1 MQDTILIVDDK
12 KVNRIIL
19 ERHLQR
25 AGYENIFHAS
35 DGQEALDK
43 INEIMPD
50 LILLDI
56 VMPKING
63 LQVCRTVKQNEATRM
78 LPIVMVTALDDQD
91 SKLKCIE
98 FGADDILNKPVD
110 PAELTARVRS
120 LINVKRYYEQI
131 KHLNNQLMNSIKKA
145 QKIQQALLPNK
156 FPEHHGLFFDSYYK
170 PADYVGGDTY
180 NVFAVNS
187 RQICIYV
194 ADVTGHQF
202 DAALLTVFLKEVI
215 SSYSRQVNTMS
226 SNQAAFRPAECLT
239 ILDHAFK
246 KEDFPI
252 EIFITI
258 YMAIYDTHDKTLT
271 YSSAGFAQAP
281 IIYGGQNIRELYCP
295 GKMIM
300 GLDVEGEFNEYTT
313 ILNDGEGILFYT
325 DGLIE
330 QMDHTNSEQFGIERV
345 GTTLKELPPESKID
359 AIPKVLEELKA
370 FAKSDKLQDDIA
382 IINMYLE

>member
-12 KVNRIIL
+12 KVNRVIL

-25 AGYENIFHAS
+25 AGYKNIFHAA

-63 LQVCRTVKQNEATRM
+63 LQVCRIIKQNEATRM

-120 LINVKRYYEQI
+120 LINVKRYYDQI

-145 QKIQQALLPNK
+145 QKIQQALLPSK
-156 FPEHHGLFFDSYYK
+156 FPEYDGLFFDSYYK

-180 NVFAVNS
+180 NVFSVNS

-215 SSYSRQVNTMS
+215 SSYSRQVNAT
-226 SNQAAFRPAECLT
+226 NNKQATFRPAECLT
-239 ILDHAFK
+239 ILDQAFK
-246 KEDFPI
+246 KEDFPT

-258 YMAIYDTHDKTLT
+258 YMAIYDTHDRTLT

-281 IIYGGQNIRELYCP
+281 IIYGGQTIRELYCP

-300 GLDVEGEFNEYTT
+300 GFDVEGEFNEYTT
-313 ILNDGEGILFYT
+313 KLNDGEGILFYT

-330 QMDHTNSEQFGIERV
+330 QMDATSLEQFGIERV
-345 GTTLKELPPESKID
+345 GTTLKGLPPESKID
-359 AIPKVLEELKA
+359 AIPKVIEALEN
-370 FAKSDKLQDDIA
+370 FAESNEFQDDIA
-382 IINMYLE
+382 IINMYLA